1 MKKAEFKEI
10 IDEGMRRNKEF
21 LAVRVE
27 TEGNP
32 GPEII
37 INPREN
43 LDAKIRYYM
52 TAYND
57 DMELIKAKESGK
69 IVKIT
74 KVLMTNNFDAMSWFA
89 Y

>member
-10 IDEGMRRNKEF
+10 VNEGIRRNKEF
-21 LAVRVE
+21 IAVRIE

-43 LDAKIRYYM
+43 LEAKIRYYL

-57 DMELIKAKESGK
+57 DMELIKAKEGGK

>member
-10 IDEGMRRNKEF
+10 IDEGIRRGKEF
-21 LAVRVE
+21 LAVRIE

-43 LDAKIRYYM
+43 FDAKIKYYM

-57 DMELIKAKESGK
+57 DMELIKAKEGGK

-74 KVLMTNNFDAMSWFA
+74 KVFMTNNFHDFAWFA

>member
-10 IDEGMRRNKEF
+10 IDEGRRRNKEF